1 MKPAEYRQ
9 SGVTGVQPLLRM
21 SDLSEAAT
29 VIPEVAGVAWEKCKP
44 EGGHRMF
51 PVINPWMF
59 VNPDL
64 TRWMPLGGPFQL
76 QDINPVTRWLSP
88 NLDINFAGKPDVEK
102 DIVANIA
109 SYGRQLGVIIPA
121 LLELAGDNNSP
132 EVEKLRTLAGDI
144 EAAKQKH
151 KIRQAETLKQGL
163 LSLKETDPEAF
174 RSLLESVA
182 DQKD

>member
-1 MKPAEYRQ
+1 
-9 SGVTGVQPLLRM
+9 
-21 SDLSEAAT
+21 
-29 VIPEVAGVAWEKCKP
+29 
-44 EGGHRMF
+44 MF
-51 PVINPWMF
+51 PVMNPWMF

-76 QDINPVTRWLSP
+76 PLSGDVIQDINPVTSWLSP
-88 NLDINFAGKPDVEK
+88 NLEINFAGKPDVEK

>member
-1 MKPAEYRQ
+1 MT
-9 SGVTGVQPLLRM
+9 S
-21 SDLSEAAT
+21 
-29 VIPEVAGVAWEKCKP
+29 
-44 EGGHRMF
+44 
-51 PVINPWMF
+51 
-59 VNPDL
+59 
-64 TRWMPLGGPFQL
+64 
-76 QDINPVTRWLSP
+76 WLSP
-88 NLDINFAGKPDVEK
+88 NLEINFAGKPDVEK

-109 SYGRQLGVIIPA
+109 SYGRQLGVVIPVLLQA
-121 LLELAGDNNSP
+121 LGDVDSP
-132 EVEKLRTLAGDI
+132 EVEKLRALAGDI

>member
-1 MKPAEYRQ
+1 
-9 SGVTGVQPLLRM
+9 M

-51 PVINPWMF
+51 PVMNPWMF

-64 TRWMPLGGPFQL
+64 TRWMPLGAPFQL
-76 QDINPVTRWLSP
+76 PLSGDVIQDINPVTSWLSP
-88 NLDINFAGKPDVEK
+88 NLEINFAGKPDVEK

-109 SYGRQLGVIIPA
+109 SYGRQLGVVIPA
-121 LLELAGDNNSP
+121 LLQALGDVDSP
-132 EVEKLRTLAGDI
+132 EVEKLRKLAGDI

-163 LSLKETDPEAF
+163 LSLKETDPQAF

>member
-1 MKPAEYRQ
+1 ME
-9 SGVTGVQPLLRM
+9 L
-21 SDLSEAAT
+21 
-29 VIPEVAGVAWEKCKP
+29 
-44 EGGHRMF
+44 
-51 PVINPWMF
+51 
-59 VNPDL
+59 
-64 TRWMPLGGPFQL
+64 PFQL
-76 QDINPVTRWLSP
+76 PLSGDVIQDINPVTSWLSP
-88 NLDINFAGKPDVEK
+88 NLEINFAGKPDVEK

-109 SYGRQLGVIIPA
+109 SYGRQLGVVIPA
-121 LLELAGDNNSP
+121 LLQALGDVDSP

-144 EAAKQKH
+144 EAAKHKH